1 MSPTGA
7 GRTATAPPIPRDKP
21 LTEKQSARRRAVIK
35 AAMILAADG
44 GYDAVQMRDV
54 AAKAHVAL
62 GTLYRYF
69 PSKDQ
74 LLVAALGEWTQEL
87 QQRVTQRP
95 PRGDTPAERVAEVL
109 RRAVRA
115 LERAPR
121 LSAALVTALS
131 SMTSDDPTALS
142 YARSIYGTIGEIIR
156 SAMDGEAG
164 ERETEIW
171 LLSELWLALLLS
183 WVRGWA
189 EDGQMLRDLE
199 AATHLLIR
207 D

>member
-1 MSPTGA
+1 MSPISAGKTVARGA
-7 GRTATAPPIPRDKP
+7 GSPDKP
-21 LTEKQSARRRAVIK
+21 LTEKQSARRRSVIK
-35 AAMILAADG
+35 AAMVLAADG

-54 AAKAHVAL
+54 AGKARVAL

-87 QQRVTQRP
+87 QQRVMQRP
-95 PRGDTPAERVAEVL
+95 PRGDTPADRVVEVL

-131 SMTSDDPTALS
+131 SMTAADPEALVL
-142 YARSIYGTIGEIIR
+142 ARSVYETIREIIR
-156 SAMDGEAG
+156 SAIDGSAG
-164 ERETEIW
+164 QRETEIW
-171 LLSELWLALLLS
+171 LLSELWFALLVS
-183 WVRGWA
+183 WVRGWG
-189 EDGQMLRDLE
+189 EDGQMMRDLE
-199 AATHLLIR
+199 SATKLLLR
-207 D
+207 E